1 MNRETKKLVKS
12 VVIGGAVLLVLLYLI
27 PWITIFWLVCGL
39 IDISRNKA
47 KNGMMFRRYFTGNGL
62 LTWFLSPFNL
72 FIDLISPHNPGVLAL
87 NDLPESHRDEIEDV
101 LDVFRE
107 KKDEIIA
114 DIDAVYGEGRRG
126 MYVYR
131 WFGKKQIDNVPELS
145 GDYKYVKTIAVSVFS
160 SKEKTTWHYGPHRLS
175 YRVLLNLSPVETDKV
190 FIECQGKRR
199 YWHEDPLYIFDDTL
213 FHRSINDLD
222 ARRYVVFMDVAR
234 PSHAPAIIDAGLA
247 FVSVVGGRMKKF
259 FYKNWK
265 LLGAGEKTP

>member
-1 MNRETKKLVKS
+1 
-12 VVIGGAVLLVLLYLI
+12 
-27 PWITIFWLVCGL
+27 
-39 IDISRNKA
+39 
-47 KNGMMFRRYFTGNGL
+47 MMFRRYFTGNGL

-72 FIDLISPHNPGVLAL
+72 FIDLISPRNPGVLKLEDFPDPHRAEIDEVL
-87 NDLPESHRDEIEDV
+87 N
-101 LDVFRE
+101 VFRAQ
-107 KKDEIIA
+107 KDKIIA

-131 WFGKKQIDNVPELS
+131 WFGKKQIDNVPELG

-160 SKEKTTWHYGPHRLS
+160 GKEKTTWHYGPHRLS

-190 FIECQGKRR
+190 FIECQGQKR

-213 FHRSINDLD
+213 FHRSINELD

-234 PSHAPAIIDAGLA
+234 PSYVPAIIDVGLT
-247 FVSVVGGRMKKF
+247 FVSTIGGRLKQF

-265 LLGAGEKTP
+265 LIGAEAET